1 MNALTTKLI
10 DRRMVSTHQ
19 REIGATMRSPFET
32 LSEVDDSWVYPDQ
45 ESLVEFTSHDVEDP
59 TSDDDLF
66 ELRADPNA
74 YAYLS
79 AAEYN
84 VIDKRFGLSGDAN
97 SMKDIALQMG
107 VTHGEVRDVLGAAL
121 SKMRTNL
128 RDNA

>member
-1 MNALTTKLI
+1 
-10 DRRMVSTHQ
+10 
-19 REIGATMRSPFET
+19 MRSPFET